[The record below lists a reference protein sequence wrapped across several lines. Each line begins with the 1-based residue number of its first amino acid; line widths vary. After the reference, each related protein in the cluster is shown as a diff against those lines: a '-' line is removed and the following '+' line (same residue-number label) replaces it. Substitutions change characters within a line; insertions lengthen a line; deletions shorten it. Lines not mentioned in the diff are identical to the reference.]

1 MDRSISNKLGL
12 CMLLFSS
19 QALHAQSPQ
28 PPALV
33 LASDYQQG
41 LDLQNYWVCEKYDGV
56 RAYWDGKQLLSRAG
70 HVIEVPQT
78 ISKQLPEMA
87 VDGELWL
94 GRGRFSE
101 LVSLIKQQ
109 SPNLNK
115 WQEVQFVVFDLPH
128 YPGPY
133 QQRYRHLQTLSSTSE
148 FMRVPVYR
156 AYPGRPTLEQQLAKI
171 SAEGGE
177 GLMLRDPQ
185 SMYLPTRSN
194 ALIKYKSY
202 QDAEAKVVA
211 YSDGKGK
218 YRGMLG
224 ALVVQDQQGRQFKI
238 GSGLS
243 DQLRADPPPIGS
255 LVEYRYNGLTEHGKP
270 RFARFVR
277 VHQTL

>member
-1 MDRSISNKLGL
+1 VINLPS
-12 CMLLFSS
+12 
-19 QALHAQSPQ
+19 ALS
-28 PPALV
+28 
-33 LASDYQQG
+33 
-41 LDLQNYWVCEKYDGV
+41 E
-56 RAYWDGKQLLSRAG
+56 
-70 HVIEVPQT
+70 
-78 ISKQLPEMA
+78 QLPEVA

-94 GRGRFSE
+94 GRGQFSD

-109 SPNLNK
+109 DVSLNK
-115 WQEVQFVVFDLPH
+115 WLEVQFIVFDLPH
-128 YPGPY
+128 HPGSY
-133 QQRYRHLQTLSSTSE
+133 QQRYRHLQTLSSASN
-148 FMRVPVYR
+148 FMRVPAYR
-156 AYPGRPTLEQQLAKI
+156 AYPGRPKLEQQLARI

-177 GLMLRDPQ
+177 GLMLRDPK

-202 QDAEAKVVA
+202 QDAEAKVIA